1 MVGQLSHFPPKVG
14 DESFYRQSWVEELY
28 AETAQS
34 SVTVIFRLV
43 INGLTSIT
51 LIVLS
56 TINLQFQPF
65 VPIACVVS
73 SELWH
78 LISWVQSD
86 RHAVNFST

>member
-1 MVGQLSHFPPKVG
+1 MVGQLSHFPQKVG

-51 LIVLS
+51 LIVFS
-56 TINLQFQPF
+56 TVNLQVQGPF
-65 VPIACVVS
+65 V
-73 SELWH
+73 
-78 LISWVQSD
+78 LISLWPILGIVATHVLGMVWSLCP
-86 RHAVNFST
+86 

>member
-1 MVGQLSHFPPKVG
+1 MVGQLSHVPQKVG

-34 SVTVIFRLV
+34 SVTVVFRLF

-56 TINLQFQPF
+56 PNNLQFQPF

-73 SELWH
+73 SELCH
-78 LISWVQSD
+78 LISWVQYD
-86 RHAVNFST
+86 HHAVNFST